1 MNSLKW
7 FFMSGR
13 KKLLYIILLAKANEQ
28 KLHLENG
35 VTLDFTVPDE
45 TVKVYRVTLKNPTV
59 NNPFYMV
66 DAPNE
71 YIAKWCGA
79 NLYNNEFIAFKS
91 AKDMEVEE
99 FKLGEEQ

>member
-1 MNSLKW
+1 MNGLKW

-13 KKLLYIILLAKANEQ
+13 KKLLYLILCAKAHEQ

-35 VTLDFTVPDE
+35 VTLDFTVPNE
-45 TVKVYRVTLKNPTV
+45 TIKVYRVTLKNPTF

-71 YIAKWCGA
+71 HIAKWCGA
-79 NLYNNEFIAFKS
+79 NLYNNEFIAFMS
-91 AKDMEVEE
+91 AKDMNVEE
-99 FKLGEEQ
+99 FKLEEEQ